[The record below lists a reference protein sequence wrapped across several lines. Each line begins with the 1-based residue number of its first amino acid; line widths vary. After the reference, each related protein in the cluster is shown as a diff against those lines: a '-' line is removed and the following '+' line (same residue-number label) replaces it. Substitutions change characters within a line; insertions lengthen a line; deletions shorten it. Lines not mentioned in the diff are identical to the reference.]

1 MYGGGANVWPGAA
14 ATGGAGG
21 AGHRLLAMNGAGP
34 GTNGAGFCG
43 RPTSAVAHVPTH
55 RSPTPLCAKA
65 PGSTRRH
72 TIASASAYTTA
83 TPTPRGVCKSRSV
96 VNLIVLLLGRRFYS
110 REA

>member
-34 GTNGAGFCG
+34 GTGGTGFCG

-55 RSPTPLCAKA
+55 RSPLALCARA
-65 PGSTRRH
+65 PGSIVRH
-72 TIASASAYTTA
+72 TIARASANTTA
-83 TPTPRGVCKSRSV
+83 IPEPRGVCRSRSV
-96 VNLIVLLLGRRFYS
+96 VKFIVPLLCAAILLP
-110 REA
+110 